1 MSSLSKKC
9 RNCKYNRIQKYKL
22 VDLLVLDFLKINNKI
37 LRLEQIEDKAAKA
50 KEAAIAALQAARAKL
65 NQVRKQKKFLK
76 RYKQQQFNASAQF
89 IKDIKQLE
97 QQEAVLDNIT
107 TLKNRLMPSL
117 LALNQLTYPP
127 PLDPN
132 AVNTSAT
139 TVSSL

>member
-1 MSSLSKKC
+1 M
-9 RNCKYNRIQKYKL
+9 
-22 VDLLVLDFLKINNKI
+22 

-50 KEAAIAALQAARAKL
+50 KVAAIAASQAARAKL

-76 RYKQQQFNASAQF
+76 RCKQQQFNASAQF
-89 IKDIKQLE
+89 VKDIKQLE
-97 QQEAVLDNIT
+97 QQEAVLDNVT
-107 TLKNRLMPSL
+107 MLKNRLMPGL

-132 AVNTSAT
+132 TVNTGAI

>member
-1 MSSLSKKC
+1 M
-9 RNCKYNRIQKYKL
+9 
-22 VDLLVLDFLKINNKI
+22 

-76 RYKQQQFNASAQF
+76 RCKQQQFNTSAQF
-89 IKDIKQLE
+89 VKDIKQLE
-97 QQEAVLDNIT
+97 QQEVVLDNVT